1 MEIRF
6 GINDDGSVTFDFGHT
21 PKATR
26 PNKGSSLLTALT
38 DFVSLDIETTGL
50 SPMYDEIIELGAVK
64 YRNGEAVDTFSSLVK
79 PESPVDPF
87 VTQMT
92 GITNEMLKD
101 APSLSS
107 VLPVFIDFIGNDVIV
122 GHNVNFDIN
131 FIYDACVTV
140 GLPPFANDFVDTMR
154 LARRMY
160 KDFPNHKLDT
170 LIDHFELERRTL
182 HRGLGDCELTAEC
195 YQHMIADTEAFEEA
209 INVVH
214 RKRIREN
221 HSLKELV
228 AAEGFENPD
237 SSLYGKVCVFTGAL
251 ESFTRKEAAQ
261 LVVNIGGIVGDN
273 VTKKT
278 NFLILGNNDY
288 CKSIKD
294 GKSGK
299 QKKAEKLIAEGA
311 DLAIIPESVFLDLLY
326 EDASSEE
333 TAEEPKV
340 EEKTEMEVDAVKP
353 DADKLEQAAFDT
365 IAPVLKEMLV
375 ADNLSA
381 DYLFFK
387 QSKTDNAQYSSAY
400 LFNENS
406 LFCRISFRGKQ
417 TYFSVSSA
425 YENLIPSDVEYKI
438 QKSDPNYCRIALST
452 PSEMAN
458 YLELLKAILE
468 KQVEAQPADFGC
480 CSRYEACSDAMKC
493 IHPNPDMAIR
503 CAYRKNLKKGRIF
516 YGKNKN
522 I

>member
-6 GINDDGSVTFDFGHT
+6 GIKDDGSVAIEFGST
-21 PKATR
+21 PKASR
-26 PNKGSSLLTALT
+26 PDKGKSLLAALS

-64 YRNGEAVDTFSSLVK
+64 YREGKVVDTFSSLVK
-79 PESPVDPF
+79 PENPVDNF
-87 VTQMT
+87 ITQMT
-92 GITNEMLKD
+92 GITNEMLED
-101 APSLSS
+101 APSLVSI
-107 VLPVFIDFIGNDVIV
+107 LPTFLDFVGSDVVV

-131 FIYDACVTV
+131 FIYDACDSF
-140 GLPPFANDFVDTMR
+140 GFPSFSNDFVDTMR

-160 KDFPNHKLDT
+160 KGLPNHKLDT
-170 LIDHFELERRTL
+170 LIDHFGLEHRTL

-195 YQHMIADTEAFEEA
+195 FQRMIADADAFEEA
-209 INVVH
+209 IKVVH
-214 RKRIREN
+214 RKRYRET

-228 AAEGFENPD
+228 AAEGYENPD
-237 SSLYGKVCVFTGAL
+237 SPLFGKVCVFTGAL

-288 CKSIKD
+288 CQSIKD
-294 GKSGK
+294 GKSSK

-311 DLAIIPESVFLDLLY
+311 DLSIIPESVFLDILY
-326 EDASSEE
+326 EDDGAS
-333 TAEEPKV
+333 EEPK
-340 EEKTEMEVDAVKP
+340 TDAEATKP
-353 DADKLEQAAFDT
+353 DADKMEQEAFELV
-365 IAPVLKEMLV
+365 APVLKEMLV

-400 LFNENS
+400 LFNENT

-417 TYFSVSSA
+417 SFFSVSSK
-425 YENLIPSDVEYKI
+425 YEALIPIGVEYKI
-438 QKSDPNYCRIALST
+438 QKSDPNYCRISIAS
-452 PSEMAN
+452 PGEFAN
-458 YLELLKAILE
+458 YLELLKKILE
-468 KQVEAQPADFGC
+468 LQVDAYPADFGC

-493 IHPNPDMAIR
+493 IHPNPDMALR
-503 CAYRKNLKKGRIF
+503 CTYRKNMKKGRIF